1 MTLTTRRHG
10 SEAGDSVRT
19 GTSQGTLRT
28 GAGSPSEAGT
38 EAGVAV
44 ALSAEAPALGQ
55 LRVPEDGG
63 PATCRRQPAAV
74 LGPPAPRPPA
84 DSGGGSEGRWPCPRT
99 ASPACQPRRGRFQGR
114 RPTASCGG
122 PVGTVTCRPAE
133 ASPGKVG
140 PRRPRAGP
148 RLARLPP
155 RWPRPGRPRV
165 PPSVPPSVPPPVPL
179 PAPAPACAAGSG
191 FAGEAGAG
199 VGRRRRIWP
208 PPLQTGGSPRPWR
221 TAGSFVS
228 AAPVAP
234 AGGVMVPGADAHC
247 RGHRPALPQRPRLA
261 ERLGVRAPAPP
272 SKAGEGA
279 GQDRPGRPGARRV
292 ALKC

>member
-1 MTLTTRRHG
+1 MLCRPRPLRWG
-10 SEAGDSVRT
+10 SCA
-19 GTSQGTLRT
+19 
-28 GAGSPSEAGT
+28 SPRT
-38 EAGVAV
+38 EA
-44 ALSAEAPALGQ
+44 
-55 LRVPEDGG
+55 
-63 PATCRRQPAAV
+63 
-74 LGPPAPRPPA
+74 RPPA
-84 DSGGGSEGRWPCPRT
+84 DASPPRCWARLHRARLQTRAWTRRGGG
-99 ASPACQPRRGRFQGR
+99 PALALRLPPAG

-165 PPSVPPSVPPPVPL
+165 PPSVPPPVPP

-199 VGRRRRIWP
+199 VGRRRRIW

-247 RGHRPALPQRPRLA
+247 RGHRPARP
-261 ERLGVRAPAPP
+261 PAASPP
-272 SKAGEGA
+272 G
-279 GQDRPGRPGARRV
+279 
-292 ALKC
+292 